1 MSIFDV
7 RCNHR
12 KGVITLNARFNFN
25 IPDDLLE
32 KVKVIAEKR
41 GSSVAA
47 IINEL
52 LSDYVGENK
61 LKALE
66 ERVAELERVVFKN
79 KK

>member
-1 MSIFDV
+1 M
-7 RCNHR
+7 
-12 KGVITLNARFNFN
+12 ITLNARFNFN